1 MDKNQTGK
9 SQAELYR
16 EERKARMAKAA
27 KKNATK
33 SPQLAKFG
41 RVLGKC
47 CGVIIIAALCLTIIY
62 GVLSFFGVPQ
72 KTLTAVKVGNKK
84 VSVAKYNFYYF
95 DIYNQI
101 YSQAAQYENY
111 GSGMGLQLTGFDITK
126 APEDQSYPSTLDGYD
141 NPTWADYIKET
152 ALTYL
157 QSYVTYAQLAKDNG
171 ITVTDEQQSS
181 LDEQIEQLTTQAKEG
196 NNNQDYSL
204 NRYLTKIY
212 GKGVN
217 EKLLR
222 EVYEERNL
230 ATNYASANQDEISA
244 AVTDEEINAEYD
256 ANIQSYT
263 KFSVNL
269 FEVTAVTQDLADDA
283 TDEQKTAA
291 ETAAMNEAKALADGY
306 LANITTAD
314 SVLTVAT
321 TYKSTSKEA
330 TVNLVDTDATTV
342 KNSYGENTVNWIYS
356 ADRQVGDK
364 AVIETDGGYV
374 VIYMVAL
381 PHRETAK
388 AVDVRHILVQFD
400 SSSSSSS
407 SSSSTITE
415 AEKASY
421 YAKAEEIYNS
431 FLENPTEDNFAA
443 LANEK
448 SDDTGS
454 NTNGGLYEKV
464 APGDMIDG
472 FNDWIFDPARKPGDT
487 AIIETTY
494 GYHIMYYVGNDNE
507 EVWKLNCRSAIA
519 TNKFT
524 ENDTALMASDEHK
537 LTKHEKLI
545 NWGSDSVEKTIKSY
559 LSNNKRSSS
568 STSN

>member
-1 MDKNQTGK
+1 MDKNQTEK

-16 EERKARMAKAA
+16 EDRKARMAKAA

-41 RVLGKC
+41 RVLGRC
-47 CGVIIIAALCLTIIY
+47 CGVVIIVALCLTVIY
-62 GVLSFFGVPQ
+62 GTLSFFGVPQ
-72 KTLTAVKVGNKK
+72 KVLTAAKVGNEK

-101 YSQAAQYENY
+101 YSQASQYENY
-111 GSGMGLQLTGFDITK
+111 GSGMGLQFTGFDITK
-126 APEDQSYPSTLDGYD
+126 APEDQSYPSTLEGYD
-141 NPTWADYIKET
+141 NPTWADYIRET

-157 QSYVTYAQLAKDNG
+157 QSYVTYAELAKEKG
-171 ITVTDEQQSS
+171 ITVTDEQNAEI
-181 LDEQIEQLTTQAKEG
+181 DEQVTQLETYAS
-196 NNNQDYSL
+196 NNDYSL

-230 ATNYASANQDEISA
+230 ATNYASASQDEISA
-244 AVTDEEINAEYD
+244 AVTDEEINTEYET
-256 ANIQSYT
+256 NIQSYT

-269 FEVTAVTQDLADDA
+269 FEVTAVTQELADDA

-291 ETAAMNEAKALADGY
+291 ETAAMNEAKSLADGY
-306 LANITTAD
+306 LAKITTAD
-314 SVLTVAT
+314 SVLNVAT
-321 TYKSTSKEA
+321 SYKASTTESSVK
-330 TVNLVDTDATTV
+330 LVDTDASTV
-342 KNSYGENTVNWIYS
+342 ESSYGENTVNWIYS
-356 ADRQVGDK
+356 SDRHVGDK

-374 VIYMVAL
+374 VIYMVTL
-381 PHRETAK
+381 PYRENAK

-407 SSSSTITE
+407 SSSSTELTE

-421 YAKAEEIYNS
+421 YAEAEEIYNS
-431 FLENPTEDNFAA
+431 FLANPTEDNFAA

-454 NTNGGLYEKV
+454 NTNGGLYENV
-464 APGDMIDG
+464 APGDMVDG
-472 FNDWIFDPARKPGDT
+472 FNDWIFDPARQPGDT

-519 TNKFT
+519 ENKFT
-524 ENDTALMASDEHK
+524 ENDTALMASDEYK

-545 NWGSDSVEKTIKSY
+545 NWGAESVEKTIKSY
-559 LSNNKRSSS
+559 LSNKSSS
-568 STSN
+568 SSSSSSY

>member
-16 EERKARMAKAA
+16 EERKERMAKAA

-33 SPQLAKFG
+33 SPQLSKFG

-47 CGVIIIAALCLTIIY
+47 CGVIIIAALCLTVIY

-72 KTLTAVKVGNKK
+72 KVLTAAKIGNER
-84 VSVAKYNFYYF
+84 VSVAKYDFYYY

-126 APEDQSYPSTLDGYD
+126 SPEEQKYPSTLEGYD
-141 NPTWADYIKET
+141 DPTWADYIKET

-157 QSYVTYAQLAKDNG
+157 QSYVTYAQLAKDKG
-171 ITVTDEQQSS
+171 ITVTDEQNAD
-181 LDEQIEQLTTQAKEG
+181 LEEQITQFETYASD
-196 NNNQDYSL
+196 NDYSL

-217 EKLLR
+217 EKLVR

-230 ATNYASANQDEISA
+230 ATNYATASQEEISA

-263 KFSVNL
+263 TFSVNL
-269 FEVTAVTQDLADDA
+269 FEVTAVTQTLADDA
-283 TDEQKTAA
+283 TDEQKA
-291 ETAAMNEAKALADGY
+291 EAQTAAMNEAKASADSY
-306 LANITTAD
+306 LAKITTAD
-314 SVLTVAT
+314 SVLNVAT
-321 TYKSTSKEA
+321 AYKATSTEA
-330 TVNLVDTDATTV
+330 SVKLVDTDASTV
-342 KNSYGENTVNWIYS
+342 KSSYGDNTVSWIYS
-356 ADRQVGDK
+356 ADRKVGDK

-400 SSSSSSS
+400 SSSSSSN
-407 SSSSTITE
+407 SSSSTLTE

-454 NTNGGLYEKV
+454 NTNGGLYENV
-464 APGDMIDG
+464 APGDMVEG
-472 FNDWIFDPARKPGDT
+472 FDDWIFDPARKPGDT
-487 AIIETTY
+487 AIVETKY
-494 GYHIMYYVGNDNE
+494 GYHIMYYVNNDNE
-507 EVWKLNCRSAIA
+507 EVWKLNCRSAIT

-537 LTKHEKLI
+537 ITKHEKCM
-545 NWGSDSVEKTIKSY
+545 NWGAASIEKIIKTF
-559 LSNNKRSSS
+559 LSNRSTSSS
-568 STSN
+568 SSSSSN

>member
-1 MDKNQTGK
+1 MDKNQTEK
-9 SQAELYR
+9 SAAELYR
-16 EERKARMAKAA
+16 EERKERMAKAA

-41 RVLGKC
+41 RILGKC
-47 CGVIIIAALCLTIIY
+47 CGVLIIAAICLTVIY

-72 KTLTAVKVGNKK
+72 KALTAVKVGDKK
-84 VSVAKYNFYYF
+84 VSVAKFDFYYY
-95 DIYNQI
+95 DIYSQI
-101 YSQAAQYENY
+101 YSQASQYENY
-111 GSGMGLQLTGFDITK
+111 GSGMGKQLTGFDITK
-126 APEDQSYPSTLDGYD
+126 APEDQSYPSTLEGYD

-157 QSYVTYAQLAKDNG
+157 QSYVTYAQLAKDSG
-171 ITVTDEQQSS
+171 VTVTDSQNSE
-181 LDEQIEQLTTQAKEG
+181 LDEQISQLETYAE
-196 NNNQDYSL
+196 NNDYSL

-217 EKLLR
+217 EKLMR

-230 ATNYASANQDEISA
+230 AANYASENQKELSA
-244 AVTDEEINAEYD
+244 AVTDDEINTEYEN
-256 ANIQSYT
+256 NIQSYT

-269 FEVTAVTQDLADDA
+269 FEVTAAAQDLADDA

-291 ETAAMNEAKALADGY
+291 QTAAMNEAKALADGY
-306 LANITTAD
+306 LAKITTAD

-321 TYKSTSKEA
+321 SYKASTKES
-330 TVNLVDTDATTV
+330 TVNLVDTDASTV
-342 KNSYGENTVNWIYS
+342 NSSYGENTVNWIYS

-388 AVDVRHILVQFD
+388 AVDVRHILVQFN
-400 SSSSSSS
+400 SSSSSSG
-407 SSSSTITE
+407 SSTLTE

-454 NTNGGLYEKV
+454 NTNGGLYENV
-464 APGDMIDG
+464 APGDMVDG

-494 GYHIMYYVGNDNE
+494 GYHVMYYVGNDNE

-537 LTKHEKLI
+537 LTKHEKWI
-545 NWGSDSVEKTIKSY
+545 NWGANSMEKIIKTFI
-559 LSNNKRSSS
+559 SNRSSS
-568 STSN
+568 SSSRVSSSN